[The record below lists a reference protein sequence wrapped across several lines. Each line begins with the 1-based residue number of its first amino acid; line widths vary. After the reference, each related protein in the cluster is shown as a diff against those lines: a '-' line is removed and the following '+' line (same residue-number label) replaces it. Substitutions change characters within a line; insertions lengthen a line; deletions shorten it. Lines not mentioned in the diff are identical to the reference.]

1 MAIRSDWNDK
11 AVFSECPTCQHLG
24 PHVPDDLGMLRC
36 DVCAT
41 TFAAADTGA
50 SGEAGTYVD
59 VKPDEAITSSWVP
72 QLPDGVR
79 DGG

>member
-24 PHVPDDLGMLRC
+24 PHQPDELGMLHC

-41 TFAAADTGA
+41 TFAAGPGDTPA
-50 SGEAGTYVD
+50 GEAGTYVD
-59 VKPDEAITSSWVP
+59 VTPDEAITASWIP
-72 QLPDGVR
+72 RLPDQG
-79 DGG
+79 

>member
-11 AVFSECPTCQHLG
+11 AVFSECPTCRHLG
-24 PHVPDDLGMLRC
+24 PHVPDELGMLHC

-41 TFAAADTGA
+41 TFAAGPGDVP

-59 VKPDEAITSSWVP
+59 TRPDEAITASWIP
-72 QLPDGVR
+72 KLPDVG
-79 DGG
+79 

>member
-1 MAIRSDWNDK
+1 MPIRSDWNDK

-24 PHVPDDLGMLRC
+24 PHVPDDLKMLRC
-36 DVCAT
+36 DVCGSV
-41 TFAAADTGA
+41 FAAAETTG

-59 VKPDEAITSSWVP
+59 VRPDEAITSSWVP